1 MHSFPRFF
9 GLLLGGLLISPSVPG
24 QTPGA
29 QAAPA
34 NAAAQAAGGESG
46 AVLHANVN
54 LVLVDVVV
62 TERGNAVHGLERS
75 RFHVL
80 EDGHEQRITAF
91 DEVVPKSGP
100 SASAAAAQ
108 AALLPHTYSNVPVY
122 PAATAANVL
131 LLDALNTPMENQ
143 AEMREQ
149 AAAYLGGMAP
159 GAAMAIFTLST
170 HLQMIRG
177 FSTDAAELVNAVE
190 KGKNGAEQSAL
201 MNPTDPQSLN
211 PTANELA
218 LSGNAI
224 AQVKQQLANEAAFQT
239 DQRVNMTLDAM
250 KQLARYLSG
259 IPGRKN
265 VIWFSGSFPI
275 ALDPNDQLP
284 EPMRNM
290 RNYTDE
296 VRETNELLASARVAV
311 YPVDARGVITEA
323 SASAS
328 YKPPPNVAFG
338 RVNLPAPAQADAA
351 AQRET
356 ESEHASMQKI
366 ADATGGKAYLHTND
380 LKGAMQNALENGSS
394 YYTVGYVPPK
404 GPDGQFRKIQVRLDG
419 AHYDLAYRR
428 GYVAVAMKQRGNE
441 NREDSNAL
449 NGATQHGAPFA
460 TQVLFEAR
468 VLDSADP
475 LLKGT
480 HLPEGPAGEMAAKLS
495 GPVRRYVAELAVD
508 PHTLSFTELPDG
520 QHQVSLKFGMV
531 SFDREGKRTDFLG
544 RSIAMKFPSDQ
555 YAQIMAHGVRVR
567 MLLDL
572 PKGEGFLRIAVE
584 DVDADR
590 VGSLE
595 VRVADTK

>member
-1 MHSFPRFF
+1 MHLFPRFF
-9 GLLLGGLLISPSVPG
+9 GLLVGGLLISSSAPG
-24 QTPGA
+24 QAPGA

-34 NAAAQAAGGESG
+34 NAAAQATSGETG
-46 AVLHANVN
+46 AILHANVN

-75 RFHVL
+75 RFHVF
-80 EDGHEQRITAF
+80 EDGHEEKITAF
-91 DEVVPKSGP
+91 DEVIPNGAP

-108 AALLPHTYSNVPVY
+108 AALLPHTYSNLPVY

-149 AAAYLGGMAP
+149 ALAYLGGMTP
-159 GAAMAIFTLST
+159 GTAMAIFTLST

-177 FSTDAAELVNAVE
+177 FSTDTAELASAVE
-190 KGKNGAEQSAL
+190 KGKSGAGQSAL

-218 LSGNAI
+218 LTGNAI

-250 KQLARYLSG
+250 KQLSRYLSG

-275 ALDPNDQLP
+275 ALDPNDQLT
-284 EPMRNM
+284 EPMRNL
-290 RNYTDE
+290 RSYTDE
-296 VRETNELLASARVAV
+296 VREANELLASARVAV
-311 YPVDARGVITEA
+311 YPVDARGVMTQT

-328 YKPPPNVAFG
+328 YKPRPNVASG
-338 RVNLPAPAQADAA
+338 RVNLPAPAQDDVAL
-351 AQRET
+351 QRQT
-356 ESEHASMQKI
+356 ESEHASMQRI
-366 ADATGGKAYLHTND
+366 ADATGGKAFLHTND

-419 AHYDLAYRR
+419 ARYDLAYRR
-428 GYVAVAMKQRGNE
+428 GYVAVAKKQGGNE

-449 NGATQHGAPFA
+449 NGATQHGAPQA
-460 TQVLFEAR
+460 TQVLFQAR
-468 VLDSADP
+468 VLDATDP
-475 LLKGT
+475 LLKGI
-480 HLPEGPAGEMAAKLS
+480 HLPEGPAGEMATTLK
-495 GPVRRYVAELAVD
+495 GPVHRYIAELTVD
-508 PHTLSFTELPDG
+508 AHTLSFTELPDG
-520 QHQVSLKFGMV
+520 QHQANLKFGMV
-531 SFDREGKRTDFLG
+531 AFDVEGKRTNFLG
-544 RSIAMKFPSDQ
+544 KSITVKLPQEQFEQ
-555 YAQIMAHGVRVR
+555 VIAHGVRVR
-567 MLLDL
+567 MALDM
-572 PKGEGFLRIAVE
+572 PAGDGFVRIAVE